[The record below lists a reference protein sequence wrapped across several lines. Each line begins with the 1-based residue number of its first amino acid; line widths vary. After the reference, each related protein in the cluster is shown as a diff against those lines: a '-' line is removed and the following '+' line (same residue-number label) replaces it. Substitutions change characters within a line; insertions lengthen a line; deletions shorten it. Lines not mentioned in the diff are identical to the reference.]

1 MRTALALAMNEGTD
15 MSYEHLETVID
26 ATTDFDCDFKGSG
39 CIENMRSY
47 T

>member
-1 MRTALALAMNEGTD
+1 MRTALVLAINKGKN

-26 ATTDFDCDFKGSG
+26 ATAEFDCDFKGLG
-39 CIENMRSY
+39 QIENLSSY

>member
-1 MRTALALAMNEGTD
+1 MRTALALAMNEGRD

-26 ATTDFDCDFKGSG
+26 ATADFDRDFKGSG
-39 CIENMRSY
+39 YIENMRSY